1 MDPLIENRIRIE
13 AKDKALFKQ
22 CLKTKGL
29 YLNIGCGDSRYDGL
43 INIDKFIRGKDVLPA
58 DALYLPFKP
67 GTVSLLYSAHSIE
80 HLPIREG
87 KLALRAWYEV
97 LKVGGRLILELPD
110 LQAICQNIVNSNSPE
125 HFKWYMYTLFGYQ
138 IDPRNPDTLEA
149 PRDLG
154 QFHLSGY
161 THTSL
166 CLEWTQLG
174 FKINEFVHVDGYN
187 TPSMHVDA
195 VKV

>member
-1 MDPLIENRIRIE
+1 MDSLIENRIRIQ
-13 AKDKALFKQ
+13 AKDKDIFKE
-22 CLKTKGL
+22 CLENKGL

-67 GTVSLLYSAHSIE
+67 CTVDILYSAHSLE

-87 KLALRAWYEV
+87 KRALKEWYKV
-97 LKVGGRLILELPD
+97 LKPGGRLVLELPD
-110 LQAICQNIVNSNSPE
+110 LEAICRNILYSPSPE
-125 HFKWYMYTLFGYQ
+125 HHKWYLYTLFGFQ

-161 THTSL
+161 TKTSL
-166 CLEWTQLG
+166 ALELTQLG
-174 FKINEFVHVDGYN
+174 FKIDEFVYCDGFN
-187 TPSMHVDA
+187 TPSMHIDA
-195 VKV
+195 IKR